1 MVLKKRVQPSKKLL
15 AAHNRIQRGD
25 RLYGAATIG
34 ERGQIVIPAE
44 ARKDFGLKPGDQ
56 VLALGN
62 KVGKVLT
69 FIKADNVGE
78 FVNMVLGHLS
88 GSGLEE
94 NFKTHFKKI
103 LTPASVKRL
112 KNK

>member
-1 MVLKKRVQPSKKLL
+1 MNLKKRPAPSKELVAKY
-15 AAHNRIQRGD
+15 NRIHKGD
-25 RLYGAATIG
+25 RLYGTTTVG

-56 VLALGN
+56 VLAIGN

-78 FVNMVLGHLS
+78 FVNMVLDHLS
-88 GSGLEE
+88 GSGLED
-94 NFKTHFKKI
+94 NFKAHFIKMFNTPNQKK
-103 LTPASVKRL
+103 L
-112 KNK
+112 KK